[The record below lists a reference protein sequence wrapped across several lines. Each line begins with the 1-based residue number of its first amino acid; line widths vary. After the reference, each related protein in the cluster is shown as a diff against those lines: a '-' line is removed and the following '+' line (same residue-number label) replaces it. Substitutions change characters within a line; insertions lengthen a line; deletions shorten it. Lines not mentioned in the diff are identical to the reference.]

1 MKNRVS
7 KPCPTC
13 RLIRTFLLIAIPF
26 LFLMWFRPDLPL
38 LSDFDLTGLAANG
51 IALGCFAVIC
61 TKAYREFWL
70 PYRAKRMATHETS
83 SNDLKET
90 INVQRNPVQKQ
101 APTQAEEPPE

>member
-1 MKNRVS
+1 
-7 KPCPTC
+7 
-13 RLIRTFLLIAIPF
+13 
-26 LFLMWFRPDLPL
+26 MWFRPDLPL
-38 LSDFDLTGLAANG
+38 LSDFDLTGIAANG

-101 APTQAEEPPE
+101 APTQAEKAPE